1 MNANDEPMK
10 TPATESQTTP
20 SPISIES
27 AISIGISA
35 DQLSAVMTVR
45 PYNLKGESVSKDK
58 LWSIILDWGIH
69 RERMLVDEI
78 RRVLTLLDEAGKR
91 GDFTPIKVEIAKGVA
106 PTPGENG
113 WVRFY
118 HPMAKR
124 VKLLED
130 GRADFRNIDRY
141 INVKIGEKL
150 ATKFEGIPGN
160 PGFDV
165 FGNIIPA
172 PAIKRPKLVL
182 GKNIEE
188 RNVVEEGKE
197 LQEYFAAS
205 NGVIFVTE
213 TSITVSPE
221 LQIAGNVG
229 LSTGNIQFEGN
240 VIVRGDIEPG
250 SIVECTGSLV
260 VYGNL
265 ESNQI
270 KVGQDLIVHGGI
282 KGSGTEIIQV
292 TGRVQ
297 AKFIE
302 NAHLE
307 TEGDIIIE
315 GAILNSTVDTLGSVL
330 LSGSNG
336 NLVSSKVRTNEGVS
350 VMSLGSS
357 AELDVTVELGF
368 HFKNDRSFQEITR
381 KIQMGEKEME
391 KILPKIQQIKHM
403 VQRSRGNLPE
413 DKKVAFKTVF
423 EDYNKKLKILNMLK
437 FKQDALKSSRFNPGS
452 VRLAVQKGAYPGA
465 VIHYRRQIEKIT
477 KFQSSFM
484 MVFEPGQDKAMM
496 VALQTK

>member
-1 MNANDEPMK
+1 MN
-10 TPATESQTTP
+10 TPTPESQI
-20 SPISIES
+20 SPISIDS
-27 AISIGISA
+27 AVSISISP
-35 DQLSAVMTVR
+35 DQLSATITVR
-45 PYNLKGESVSKDK
+45 PYNLKGETVSKDK
-58 LWSIILDWGIH
+58 LWNIIIDWGIH
-69 RERMLVDEI
+69 RERILVDEV
-78 RRVLTLLDEAGKR
+78 RRVLTLLEEAGKK
-91 GDFTPIKVEIAKGVA
+91 GDFTPIKVEIAKGMA
-106 PTPGENG
+106 PIPGENG

-141 INVKIGEKL
+141 INVKVGEKL
-150 ATKFEGIPGN
+150 ASKFEGIPGT

-172 PAIKRPKLVL
+172 PAIKKPKLVI
-182 GKNIEE
+182 GNNIDE
-188 RNVVEEGKE
+188 RTNFEEGKE
-197 LQEYFAAS
+197 LQEYFAS
-205 NGVIFVTE
+205 CNGVIFVTE
-213 TSITVSPE
+213 VSITVSPE

-229 LSTGNIQFEGN
+229 LSTGNIQFDGN
-240 VIVRGDIEPG
+240 VIVRGDIEP
-250 SIVECTGSLV
+250 SSVVECTGSLI

-265 ESNQI
+265 ESNEV
-270 KVGQDLIVHGGI
+270 KVGRDLIVHGGI
-282 KGSGTEIIQV
+282 KGSGTEIIRI

-302 NAHLE
+302 NARLE
-307 TEGDIIIE
+307 TEGDIVTE
-315 GAILNSTVDTLGSVL
+315 GAILNSTIDTLGSVV

-336 NLVSSKVRTNEGVS
+336 NLVSSKIRTNEGIS
-350 VMSLGSS
+350 VISLGSS

-368 HFKNDRSFQEITR
+368 HFKNDRAFQEISK

-413 DKKVAFKTVF
+413 DKKTAFKTIF
-423 EDYNKKLKILNMLK
+423 EDYNKKLKILNLLK
-437 FKQDALKSSRFNPGS
+437 SKQDGLKSARFNSGT
-452 VRLAVQKGAYPGA
+452 VRLAVQKGAFSGA

-484 MVFEPGQDKAMM
+484 MVFEPGQEKAVM
-496 VALQTK
+496 VALHTK